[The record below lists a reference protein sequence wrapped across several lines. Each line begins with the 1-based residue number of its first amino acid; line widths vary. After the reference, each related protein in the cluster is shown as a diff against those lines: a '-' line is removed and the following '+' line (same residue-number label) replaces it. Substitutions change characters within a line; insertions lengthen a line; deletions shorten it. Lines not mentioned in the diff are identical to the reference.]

1 MLLSK
6 TIYFDA
12 AHSLYDYIGKCKNLH
27 GHTWKVEIRIVMSK
41 FLKDLSNT
49 FNGILLD
56 FVELSKIKETFD
68 HKHLNEVITIN
79 PTAENLASIIC
90 LMVSDLMFYRFED
103 VILKSKNPYDYFTVS
118 VKLWESETS
127 LVKINDRDAR
137 NWLGTNDYKKFMTGD

>member
-12 AHSLYDYIGKCKNLH
+12 AHSLKNYIGKCKNLH
-27 GHTWKVEIRIVMSK
+27 GHTWKVEIRVVMSK
-41 FLKDLSNT
+41 FLDGLSDT

-56 FVELSKIKETFD
+56 FTEISKIKEIFD
-68 HKHLNEVITIN
+68 HKHLNEVININ

-90 LMVSDLMFYRFED
+90 LMVSNLMYYRLED
-103 VILKSKNPYDYFTVS
+103 VVKNPADCFNIS

-127 LVKINDRDAR
+127 FVKITDRDAEI
-137 NWLGTNDYKKFMTGD
+137 WLETYDYKKFMTGD